1 MNDFNLT
8 SIDEVIKTVKQY
20 GTSSWVWEN
29 GEISKDALVCNIFPI
44 LEDAK
49 QFEIELSEDEF
60 RDIEEDYDTAD
71 NTYNYGCK
79 ISNELDWR
87 EKKGVGC
94 IVKVHLAGDVRGNYT
109 DYFAVESMDDIFGL
123 DSTFQPKE
131 ITDRYIADLNA
142 FSEYYEVYDT
152 VTQDNIGTCYES
164 DREDAI
170 KWIKEN
176 TEDET
181 VTEELKLRESSIGR
195 YVGTRLQNWTV
206 GLNVYGAEDS
216 DEYDYEQEFTGSYND
231 CLAKLEEFSKIIRKN
246 RIDGYL
252 WMESDSGE
260 YYEGDYDTIIDELGE
275 PLDESL
281 KLKEGWRGCSNI
293 EVVSHGRWSDPDLV
307 YDGYTFNYWD
317 IENALWDMFLEETG
331 YTDNMSDDPQV
342 EVEFDEY
349 CQNEADAYL
358 DDVIAGGYFAD
369 GSKSWHDSLGESC
382 GKKKLKEAVA
392 DENTQIWASDAEYDY
407 VESLDRDTLLD
418 EFNFVFSEL
427 PDDEDINEYSDDE
440 LKEKVHDYLYDL
452 DSDHEDLVESV
463 IPEIEKQCYG
473 NMIWVVGNYQ
483 RWDGGHSAVGYYD
496 DVEKGIEDICYPNYD
511 ARTVLY
517 EDENGNV
524 CFTEYSHDTPMGGT
538 AMTLYSFK
546 DRDAFDKADSD
557 DEEGAVYYDSE
568 DPETVHGWIEKGYL
582 TPIKWN

>member
-8 SIDEVIKTVKQY
+8 SIDEVIKTVRQY
-20 GTSSWVWEN
+20 GTSSWIWEN

-71 NTYNYGCK
+71 NTYNYGCN
-79 ISNELDWR
+79 ISNELDWK

-94 IVKVHLAGDVRGNYT
+94 IVMVHLGGDVRGNYT

-152 VTQDNIGTCYES
+152 VTQDNIGTCYEI

-176 TEDET
+176 ADGDET
-181 VTEELKLRESSIGR
+181 VTEELKLR
-195 YVGTRLQNWTV
+195 
-206 GLNVYGAEDS
+206 
-216 DEYDYEQEFTGSYND
+216 
-231 CLAKLEEFSKIIRKN
+231 
-246 RIDGYL
+246 
-252 WMESDSGE
+252 
-260 YYEGDYDTIIDELGE
+260 
-275 PLDESL
+275 
-281 KLKEGWRGCSNI
+281 
-293 EVVSHGRWSDPDLV
+293 
-307 YDGYTFNYWD
+307 
-317 IENALWDMFLEETG
+317 
-331 YTDNMSDDPQV
+331 
-342 EVEFDEY
+342 
-349 CQNEADAYL
+349 
-358 DDVIAGGYFAD
+358 
-369 GSKSWHDSLGESC
+369 
-382 GKKKLKEAVA
+382 EAVA

-407 VESLDRDTLLD
+407 VESLDRDTLLN
-418 EFNFVFSEL
+418 EFDFVFEDL
-427 PDDEDINEYSDDE
+427 PDDKDINEYSDDE
-440 LKEKVHDYLYDL
+440 LKEKVHDYDYDL
-452 DSDHEDLVESV
+452 DVDHEDLVEGV
-463 IPEIEKQCYG
+463 IPEIEKQCYD
-473 NMIWVVGNYQ
+473 NMIWFVGNYQ
-483 RWDGGHSAVGYYD
+483 RWDGGHSVVGYFD
-496 DVEKGIEDICYPNYD
+496 DVEKGVESVCYPNYD

-517 EDENGNV
+517 EDKNGNV
-524 CFTEYSHDTPMGGT
+524 CFTEYSHDAPTGGT

-546 DRDAFDKADSD
+546 DRDSFDKADEE
-557 DEEGAVYYDSE
+557 DEAGAVYYDSE